1 MQKREVK
8 MPIPILMFNQVHY
21 GINIRIMRDSNNE
34 EWINAFEFE
43 HALEVR
49 NGLHHKRVIH

>member
-34 EWINAFEFE
+34 D
-43 HALEVR
+43 
-49 NGLHHKRVIH
+49 GLMLLNLNTL